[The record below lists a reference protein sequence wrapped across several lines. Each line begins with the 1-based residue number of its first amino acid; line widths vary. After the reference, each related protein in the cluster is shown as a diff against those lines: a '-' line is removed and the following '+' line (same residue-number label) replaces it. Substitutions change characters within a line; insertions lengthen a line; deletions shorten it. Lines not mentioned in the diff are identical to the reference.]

1 MMTLEL
7 KTIELR
13 PVLELACAAYRTNE
27 GYLKMEQP
35 VYDEDTNE
43 CLFVK
48 SANKQL
54 IKKELRRR
62 ENERPPSMEVLDV
75 DRELADVIQ
84 QHGRKLMF
92 NVISGENDFLMDISR
107 FLETGKIPEVSIG
120 LVAYMPQWYYKSL
133 EEKEIKR
140 KLRELDEGFLD
151 KPSAKLTNKN
161 CEIIQSD
168 YSENFASWNICAII
182 DNKLATWFGK
192 NKMNLGPAILVSA
205 KVKDHRTH
213 WKFKVEETRLNYVK
227 VAQ

>member
-7 KTIELR
+7 KTIELQ
-13 PVLELACAAYRTNE
+13 PVLELACAAYRINE

-35 VYDEDTNE
+35 IYDEVTNE

-75 DRELADVIQ
+75 DRELADAIQ
-84 QHGRKLMF
+84 KHGRKLMF

-140 KLRELDEGFLD
+140 KLRELSQGFLD
-151 KPSAKLTNKN
+151 KPNAKLTNKD

-182 DNKLATWFGK
+182 DNKLVTWFGK
-192 NKMNLGPAILVSA
+192 NKMNLGSAVLVSG

>member
-7 KTIELR
+7 KTIELC

-35 VYDEDTNE
+35 VYDENTNE

-62 ENERPPSMEVLDV
+62 ENEQPPSMEVLDV
-75 DRELADVIQ
+75 DRELAELIQ

-92 NVISGENDFLMDISR
+92 NVISGDNDFLMDISR

-133 EEKEIKR
+133 EEKDVKR

-151 KPSAKLTNKN
+151 NPGTKLTNKD

-168 YSENFASWNICAII
+168 YSENFDSWNTCAII

-192 NKMNLGPAILVSA
+192 NKMNLGPAVLVSA
-205 KVKDHRTH
+205 KVKDHRKH
-213 WKFKVEETRLNYVK
+213 WKFKVEETRLNYFK

>member
-13 PVLELACAAYRTNE
+13 PVLELACAAYRTNN
-27 GYLKMEQP
+27 GYLKVEQP

-43 CLFVK
+43 CVFVK

-107 FLETGKIPEVSIG
+107 FLETGRIPEVSIG

-133 EEKEIKR
+133 EEKDVKR

-151 KPSAKLTNKN
+151 NPGTKLTNKD
-161 CEIIQSD
+161 CEIIRIFNSPRYHIMLIQ
-168 YSENFASWNICAII
+168 
-182 DNKLATWFGK
+182 
-192 NKMNLGPAILVSA
+192 ILI
-205 KVKDHRTH
+205 RI
-213 WKFKVEETRLNYVK
+213 
-227 VAQ
+227 

>member
-7 KTIELR
+7 KTIDLV
-13 PVLELACAAYRTNE
+13 PVLELACAAYRVNQ

-35 VYDEDTNE
+35 VYDDDTNE
-43 CLFVK
+43 LLFTK

-62 ENERPPSMEVLDV
+62 ENERPTSMEVLDE
-75 DRELADVIQ
+75 DRELADTIQ
-84 QHGRKLMF
+84 KHGRKLMF
-92 NVISGENDFLMDISR
+92 NVISGDNDFLMDISR
-107 FLETGKIPEVSIG
+107 FLETGRIPEVSIG

-140 KLRELDEGFLD
+140 KLRELNEGFLD
-151 KPSAKLTNKN
+151 KPGAKLTNKD

-168 YSENFASWNICAII
+168 YSDNFVAWNICAII

-192 NKMNLGPAILVSA
+192 NKMTLGPAVLISA
-205 KVKDHRTH
+205 KVKDHRSH

-227 VAQ
+227 VSQ